1 MSEFMR
7 RLSEATESSGFTPL
21 KKQREEGRVLEMLV
35 SAGLFLGEITAEI
48 DTFDPDDYPVLPTDA
63 AAARAFAAELGK
75 RFDAAGLKQ
84 DKRQEVSIVADR
96 HGDWEA
102 ILDAEASNGLSAE
115 IYVYADRKTGKKLT
129 FEVKAIGPDGSGD
142 LPSNDPLKLWMK
154 GADLLGALREAAS
167 VASGHVSDVIAFRKL
182 DPDFGKGK

>member
-1 MSEFMR
+1 
-7 RLSEATESSGFTPL
+7 
-21 KKQREEGRVLEMLV
+21 MLV
-35 SAGLFLGEITAEI
+35 SAGRSLGEITAEI
-48 DTFDPDDYPVLPTDA
+48 DTFDPDDYPVFETDA
-63 AAARAFAAELGK
+63 AAARAFATELGK

-96 HGDWEA
+96 HGEWESV
-102 ILDAEASNGLSAE
+102 LDAEAKNGLSAE

-154 GADLLGALREAAS
+154 GVDLLDALQEAVS
-167 VASGHVSDVIAFRKL
+167 VAQGHAEDVASFRKL